1 MTCRKCGSDMQRTGA
16 EEVKRE
22 KGTGESY
29 SETVQRAQEAV
40 LIKSYRCPVCG
51 YEVSTTTNK

>member
-1 MTCRKCGSDMQRTGA
+1 MQRTGA